1 MTEAITEEGMP
12 SQGFEPIMN
21 ERIIYPVRP
30 DFIYEGKDT
39 DGEPTGKLY
48 INFVKFSNYLH
59 RTFRIVNF
67 KGMLFI
73 YDRENHVYK
82 ENLNEIATATR
93 DVYSM
98 YGITGKLPAIL
109 NEIEAHIKSMG
120 NESEYPF
127 NNSVDTI
134 PVINGIVKINYDN
147 GTVELLVHGP
157 EHRFTYKLN
166 VYYDFETSKDIAVNL
181 LSQWV
186 DNPNVLLQIP
196 AQAILQMQLGH
207 PYKKAYL
214 LQGDPNAGKSSYLD
228 FLKDYFFTKE
238 FVSAIRLQQICND
251 RFAGGQMEGK
261 LINVYDDLEDV
272 PLDTIDA
279 FKTLTGSCSHGIE
292 RKHRDGYTGKISAV
306 HVFSCNYPPEYPPK
320 VKRDTA
326 FWDRWEYVIFPNS
339 FSKDL
344 NFYAR
349 VFTEEMK
356 SSFLNAMLWAMC
368 EIKKNGLLV
377 VSDIET
383 VMNNWSIN
391 SDPIYDFLSKCFL
404 PGDGK
409 TPNYFDKAP
418 ILVLYNKY
426 CVDNK
431 IPIHKRKPS
440 LKALTTALQSHEIF
454 PRKRMVGKYRKEVY
468 ETTMWKLQDETLGK
482 EQTIV
487 S

>member
-1 MTEAITEEGMP
+1 MTEAIAEGIP
-12 SQGFEPIMN
+12 SQIFEPID
-21 ERIIYPVRP
+21 ERMIRPVCP
-30 DFIYEGKDT
+30 DFIYEGQDT

-48 INFVKFSNYLH
+48 IDFVKYSNYLQ

-67 KGMLFI
+67 KGILFI
-73 YDRENHVYK
+73 YDKENHVYK

-98 YGITGKLPAIL
+98 YGVTGKLPAIL
-109 NEIEAHIKSMG
+109 NEVESHIKSMG

-134 PVINGIVKINYDN
+134 PVINGVVKINYDN
-147 GTVELLVHGP
+147 GGVVLLQHGP

-166 VYYDFETSKDIAVNL
+166 VYYDSDTPKDIAINL

-186 DNPNVLLQIP
+186 DNPNVLIQIP
-196 AQAILQMQLGH
+196 AQSILQMQLGH

-326 FWDRWEYVIFPNS
+326 FWDRWEYVIFPNA
-339 FSKDL
+339 FPKDPT
-344 NFYAR
+344 FYAR
-349 VFTEEMK
+349 VFTEELK
-356 SSFLNAMLWAMC
+356 SSFLNAILWAMFT
-368 EIKKNGLLV
+368 IKKNGLLV

-383 VMNNWSIN
+383 VMHNWSVN
-391 SDPIYDFLSKCFL
+391 SDPIFEFLNECFTQ
-404 PGDGK
+404 GDGK
-409 TPNYFDKAP
+409 TFAHFDKAP
-418 ILVLYNKY
+418 IFKMYLKY
-426 CVDNK
+426 CDDHK
-431 IPIHKRKPS
+431 IADHRRKNTI
-440 LKALTTALQSHEIF
+440 KALTTALQSHEIF
-454 PRKRMVGKYRKEVY
+454 PQRRMLEKTRVEVY
-468 ETTMWKLQDETLGK
+468 ESTKWKLPEGTSGK
-482 EQTIV
+482 TQTTV
-487 S
+487 D